1 VLSAELGVLF
11 ISLSP
16 HLPHLPMP
24 HAQYPIPVF
33 IVNSLKSPRHTAITK
48 KNRSKQP
55 NNMDADL
62 RLLRYFVAVAEELNF
77 TRAAERLY
85 ISQPA
90 LSKQIRQLERQF
102 GIELLRR
109 NSREVKLTAAG
120 AVLLPL
126 AQGLLQDWEFT
137 LLTVREAAA
146 SQMQTLRVGFIC
158 RIGTEL
164 TKSMLSRF
172 QALQPGWKVA
182 IRFFEFSDPTAGLL
196 SGNTDVALLWLPV
209 PKQEKL
215 FTEILLV
222 EPRWVALSSEHPLA
236 QREVLQMADLVHE
249 PFIKMPGETGI
260 WRDYWLA
267 NDQRGGHPIVFGTE
281 VNNTN
286 EAMEAVINGQGIA
299 LVPETTTQVYA
310 LSGQTFRPIKDVSPS
325 VLAVAWRRDSS
336 NSVVKDFVQACLDVS
351 KPIT

>member
-1 VLSAELGVLF
+1 
-11 ISLSP
+11 
-16 HLPHLPMP
+16 
-24 HAQYPIPVF
+24 
-33 IVNSLKSPRHTAITK
+33 
-48 KNRSKQP
+48 
-55 NNMDADL
+55 MDADL

-90 LSKQIRQLERQF
+90 LSKQIRQLEREL

-120 AVLLPL
+120 EALLPL
-126 AQGLLQDWEFT
+126 AEGLIEDWQFT
-137 LLTVREAAA
+137 LLKLREVAARET
-146 SQMQTLRVGFIC
+146 QTLRVGFIC
-158 RIGTEL
+158 RIGNEL
-164 TKSMLSRF
+164 TKSILSRF

-196 SGNTDVALLWLPV
+196 SDNTDVALLWLPV

-236 QREVLQMADLVHE
+236 QREVLQIADLVNE
-249 PFIKMPGETGI
+249 PFISVPAETGI

-267 NDQRGGHPIVFGTE
+267 KNERDGHPIVFGTE

-286 EAMEAVINGQGIA
+286 EAMEAVINNQGIA
-299 LVPETTTQVYA
+299 LVSESSTQVYM
-310 LSGQTFRPIKDVSPS
+310 LSGQTFRRVEDVSPS
-325 VLAVAWRRDSS
+325 VLAVAWRRDSL
-336 NSVVKDFVQACLDVS
+336 NSVVQDFVQACLDVS
-351 KPIT
+351 QPSS

>member
-1 VLSAELGVLF
+1 
-11 ISLSP
+11 
-16 HLPHLPMP
+16 
-24 HAQYPIPVF
+24 
-33 IVNSLKSPRHTAITK
+33 
-48 KNRSKQP
+48 
-55 NNMDADL
+55 MDADL

-90 LSKQIRQLERQF
+90 LSKQIRQLEREL

-120 AVLLPL
+120 EALLPL
-126 AQGLLQDWEFT
+126 AAGLIGDWQFT
-137 LLTVREAAA
+137 LLKLREVAARET
-146 SQMQTLRVGFIC
+146 QTLRVGFIC
-158 RIGTEL
+158 RIGNEL
-164 TKSMLSRF
+164 TKSILSRF

-236 QREVLQMADLVHE
+236 QREVLQIADLVNE
-249 PFIKMPGETGI
+249 PFITVPAETGI

-267 NDQRGGHPIVFGTE
+267 KNERDGHPIIFGTE

-286 EAMEAVINGQGIA
+286 EAMEAVINNQGIA
-299 LVPETTTQVYA
+299 LVSESSTQVYT
-310 LSGQTFRPIKDVSPS
+310 LSGQTFRRVEDVSPS
-325 VLAVAWRRDSS
+325 VLAVAWRRDSL
-336 NSVVKDFVQACLDVS
+336 NSVVQDFVQACLDVS
-351 KPIT
+351 QPSS

>member
-1 VLSAELGVLF
+1 
-11 ISLSP
+11 
-16 HLPHLPMP
+16 
-24 HAQYPIPVF
+24 
-33 IVNSLKSPRHTAITK
+33 
-48 KNRSKQP
+48 
-55 NNMDADL
+55 MDADL

-90 LSKQIRQLERQF
+90 LSKQIRQLEREL

-120 AVLLPL
+120 EALLPL
-126 AQGLLQDWEFT
+126 AAGLIEDWQFT
-137 LLTVREAAA
+137 LLKLREVAARET
-146 SQMQTLRVGFIC
+146 QTLRVGFIC
-158 RIGTEL
+158 RIGNEL
-164 TKSMLSRF
+164 TKSILSRF
-172 QALQPGWKVA
+172 QVVQPGWKVA

-215 FTEILLV
+215 FTKILLV

-236 QREVLQMADLVHE
+236 QREVLQIADLVNE
-249 PFIKMPGETGI
+249 PFITVPSETGI

-267 NDQRGGHPIVFGTE
+267 KNERDGHPIVFGTE

-286 EAMEAVINGQGIA
+286 EAMEAVINNQGIA
-299 LVPETTTQVYA
+299 LVSESSTQVYM
-310 LSGQTFRPIKDVSPS
+310 LSGQTFRRVEDVSPS

-336 NSVVKDFVQACLDVS
+336 NSVVQDFVQACLDVS
-351 KPIT
+351 QPSS